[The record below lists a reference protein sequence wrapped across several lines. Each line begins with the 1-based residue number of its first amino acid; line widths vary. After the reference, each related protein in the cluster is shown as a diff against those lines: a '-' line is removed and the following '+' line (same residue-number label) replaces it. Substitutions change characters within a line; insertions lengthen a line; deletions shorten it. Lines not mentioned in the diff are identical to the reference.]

1 MKIIEKPCGLN
12 DDDTMKDALSRADSL
27 ATPTSHSGMMCS
39 RKDLRRI
46 VLLAY
51 EYRKLKEK
59 FQQYRIE
66 EYGG

>member
-1 MKIIEKPCGLN
+1 MILKPAGLTYKDTIEE
-12 DDDTMKDALSRADSL
+12 ALKRADSL
-27 ATPTSHSGMMCS
+27 SSPISYSAMMLD

-59 FQQYRIE
+59 S
-66 EYGG
+66 